1 MTARVRVLEMLRA
14 RLGPEGLP
22 LRLAFWDG
30 DSVDLGPAPRITI
43 ALKRRVLLRRLLT
56 GDIDGLADAYVDGSL
71 EVEGRLGDILGV
83 GIELA
88 DRAGRLAWLGRVV
101 GPLAKLDPR
110 RRFRHSREADAAAIS
125 HHYDVSN
132 EFYALWLDRR
142 MVYSCGY
149 FPEGG
154 EDIDAAQE
162 AKLDH
167 LCRKLRLRPGERLLD
182 IGCGWGGLVIHA
194 AAKYG
199 VAALGVTLSE
209 RQVEEARRRVAA
221 AGLEGRVAIER
232 RDYRDVAGEGVFDKI
247 VSVGMYEHVGRAN
260 WPLYFAVIHRLL
272 KVGGV
277 ALNHGITTGNPDG
290 GSAGPQGGNFI
301 DRYVFPGGELPHLA
315 GVVEHAA
322 RAGLDV
328 IDIENLRPHYTET
341 LLHWVR
347 RLEARRDEAL
357 ALVGPEKYR
366 IWRIYMAGC
375 ALAFDRGWFSL
386 YQTLCAKPDATGFA
400 SRPRTRRHQYVDGD
414 PAPLATPLDWGD
426 L

>member
-1 MTARVRVLEMLRA
+1 MSARIRLLQMLRA

-22 LRLAFWDG
+22 VRLVFWDG
-30 DSVDLGPAPRITI
+30 ESVDFGPAPKITLTVTNR
-43 ALKRRVLLRRLLT
+43 ALMHRFLT
-56 GDIDGLADAYVDGSL
+56 GDINGLADAYVDGSL

-83 GIELA
+83 GIDLA
-88 DRAGRLAWLGRVV
+88 DRAARIAWISRVA
-101 GPLAKLDPR
+101 GPLASLSPR

-132 EFYALWLDRR
+132 AFYALWLDRR

-149 FPEGG
+149 FRSGG

-167 LCRKLRLRPGERLLD
+167 ICRKLRLRPGERLLD

-194 AAKYG
+194 AERYG
-199 VAALGVTLSE
+199 VEAVGITVSE
-209 RQVEEARRRVAA
+209 PQVEEARRRVAA
-221 AGLEGRVAIER
+221 AHLGGRVTVER
-232 RDYRDVAGEGVFDKI
+232 RDYRDVTGEGVFDKI

-260 WPLYFAVIHRLL
+260 WQIYFKTIERLL
-272 KVGGV
+272 KVGGF
-277 ALNHGITTGNPDG
+277 ALNHGITTGNPEG
-290 GSAGPQGGNFI
+290 GSQGPKGGDFI

-315 GVVEHAA
+315 GVVQAVA
-322 RAGLDV
+322 RAGLDI
-328 IDIENLRPHYTET
+328 IDIESLRPHYTET

-357 ALVGPEKYR
+357 SLVGPEKYR
-366 IWRIYMAGC
+366 VWRIYMAGC

-386 YQTLCAKPDATGFA
+386 YQTLCVKPEASGFA
-400 SRPRTRRHQYVDGD
+400 ARPLTRHYQYVEGDDGL
-414 PAPLATPLDWGD
+414 LATPLDWGD